1 LESFELC
8 DSWLAMPA
16 ALFELDLS
24 QAEKLNKLAARIRRA
39 VNFMTY
45 LRGIDLGLERKTI
58 TDLRS

>member
-1 LESFELC
+1 
-8 DSWLAMPA
+8 MPA

-39 VNFMTY
+39 VNFMPY